1 MKRMTPLLT
10 LLSGAVTAAVLF
22 TMSAQAS
29 PPGTQPAAGNGPPAA
44 APAPSPGIEDD
55 VEADVDGDVDDPA
68 EPEVDPDAPDGTD
81 GARPGVTSP
90 PTDRDPSSA
99 GTEVNSV
106 EQNWIGQLENGATI
120 AITVKNGKAEAYVCD
135 GREMEVWLSGT
146 VRDGKIE
153 LTGKD
158 AKLTGVIRG
167 DVASGEMVVGVRR
180 WKFTARP
187 EEKTDDAPV
196 VKSGSGTAPAIYR
209 ATEEIRAAGIDGGWI
224 MLPDGTQIGIVT
236 WNGRP
241 IPAPPLDPAFFT
253 TKVNGVTITAAPVV
267 PGAR

>member
-1 MKRMTPLLT
+1 MKRLTPLLT

-29 PPGTQPAAGNGPPAA
+29 PPRTQPAGDNAPPAVA
-44 APAPSPGIEDD
+44 APPQDETDVD
-55 VEADVDGDVDDPA
+55 VEASVDEEQSDPESTRPA
-68 EPEVDPDAPDGTD
+68 EVSPPDATEESPDGT
-81 GARPGVTSP
+81 
-90 PTDRDPSSA
+90 
-99 GTEVNSV
+99 EVSSV

-120 AITVKNGKAEAYVCD
+120 AITVKGGKAEAYVCD
-135 GREMEVWLSGT
+135 GRSMELWLSGT

-158 AKLTGVIRG
+158 AKLTGIIRG
-167 DVASGEMVVGVRR
+167 DSASGEMIVGVRR

-187 EEKTDDAPV
+187 DDKKGDEAV
-196 VKSGSGTAPAIYR
+196 TKSGSGTAPAIYR
-209 ATEEIRAAGIDGGWI
+209 ATDEIRKAGIDGGWI

-236 WNGRP
+236 WNGKP
-241 IPAPPLDPAFFT
+241 IPAPPLDPAFYST
-253 TKVNGVTITAAPVV
+253 VVNGVTIVAEPVI

>member
-1 MKRMTPLLT
+1 MKRLTPLLT

-29 PPGTQPAAGNGPPAA
+29 PPRTQPTGENAPPAVA
-44 APAPSPGIEDD
+44 APPQD
-55 VEADVDGDVDDPA
+55 EADVDDEAPVDDEQPDPEDSRQPGVSPPD
-68 EPEVDPDAPDGTD
+68 EPEESPDGVD
-81 GARPGVTSP
+81 VS
-90 PTDRDPSSA
+90 
-99 GTEVNSV
+99 SV

-120 AITVKNGKAEAYVCD
+120 AITVSGGKAEAYVCD
-135 GREMEVWLSGT
+135 GRSMEVWLSGT

-158 AKLTGVIRG
+158 AKLTGIIRG
-167 DVASGEMVVGVRR
+167 DSASGEMIVGVRR

-187 EEKTDDAPV
+187 DSETVDEAET
-196 VKSGSGTAPAIYR
+196 KSGAGTDPAIYR
-209 ATEEIRAAGIDGGWI
+209 ATDEVRKAGIDGGWI

-236 WNGRP
+236 WNGKP
-241 IPAPPLDPAFFT
+241 IPAPPLDPAFNST
-253 TKVNGVTITAAPVV
+253 VVNGVTIVAEPVI

>member
-1 MKRMTPLLT
+1 MKRLTPLLT

-29 PPGTQPAAGNGPPAA
+29 PPGTQPAAGGGAPAA
-44 APAPSPGIEDD
+44 APAPP
-55 VEADVDGDVDDPA
+55 ADVAADADA
-68 EPEVDPDAPDGTD
+68 EVDPDAATPGEEPTDPDAD
-81 GARPGVTSP
+81 ARRPAGTSP
-90 PTDRDPSSA
+90 PTDPDASSA
-99 GTEVNSV
+99 GTEVASV
-106 EQNWIGQLENGATI
+106 ERNWIGELENGATI
-120 AITVKNGKAEAYVCD
+120 AITVKDGKAEAYVCD
-135 GREMEVWLSGT
+135 GRSMELWLSGT

-167 DVASGEMVVGVRR
+167 DRASGEMIVGVRR

-187 EEKTDDAPV
+187 DDTSADEAV

-209 ATEEIRAAGIDGGWI
+209 VTDETRKAGYDGGWI
-224 MLPDGTQIGIVT
+224 MRPDGTQIGIVT
-236 WNGRP
+236 WNGKP
-241 IPAPPLDPAFFT
+241 IPAPPLDPAFNST
-253 TKVNGVTITAAPVV
+253 VVNGVTLVAEPVV

>member
-1 MKRMTPLLT
+1 MKRLTPLLT

-29 PPGTQPAAGNGPPAA
+29 PPGTQPAADGAPPAA
-44 APAPSPGIEDD
+44 APAEPADVEPDADDD
-55 VEADVDGDVDDPA
+55 VDPA
-68 EPEVDPDAPDGTD
+68 APGDEPGDIDAD
-81 GARPGVTSP
+81 ARRPAGTSP
-90 PTDRDPSSA
+90 PTEPDSSSG

-106 EQNWIGQLENGATI
+106 EQNWIGELENGATI

-135 GREMEVWLSGT
+135 GRSMELWLSGT

-167 DVASGEMVVGVRR
+167 DRASGEMVVGVRR

-187 EEKTDDAPV
+187 DDTAVDDAV
-196 VKSGSGTAPAIYR
+196 VKSGPGTAPAIYR
-209 ATEEIRAAGIDGGWI
+209 VTEATRKGGYDGGWI

-236 WNGRP
+236 WNGKP
-241 IPAPPLDPAFFT
+241 IPAPPLDPAFNST
-253 TKVNGVTITAAPVV
+253 VVDGVTLVAEPVI
-267 PGAR
+267 PGGR

>member
-1 MKRMTPLLT
+1 MKRLTPLLT

-29 PPGTQPAAGNGPPAA
+29 PPRTQPTGENAPPAVA
-44 APAPSPGIEDD
+44 APSQD
-55 VEADVDGDVDDPA
+55 EADVDDEAPVDDEQPDPENSRQPGVSPPDEPEESPDDVDAD
-68 EPEVDPDAPDGTD
+68 
-81 GARPGVTSP
+81 
-90 PTDRDPSSA
+90 
-99 GTEVNSV
+99 SV

-120 AITVKNGKAEAYVCD
+120 AITVSGGKAEAYVCD
-135 GREMEVWLSGT
+135 GRSMELWLSGT

-158 AKLTGVIRG
+158 AKLTGIIRG
-167 DVASGEMVVGVRR
+167 DSASGEMIVGVRR

-187 EEKTDDAPV
+187 DSETADEAET
-196 VKSGSGTAPAIYR
+196 KSGAGTAPAIYR
-209 ATEEIRAAGIDGGWI
+209 ATDEIRKAGIDGGWI

-236 WNGRP
+236 WNGKP
-241 IPAPPLDPAFFT
+241 IPAPPLDPAFNST
-253 TKVNGVTITAAPVV
+253 VVNGVTIVAEPVI

>member
-1 MKRMTPLLT
+1 MKRLTPLLT

-29 PPGTQPAAGNGPPAA
+29 PPRTQPTGENAPPAVA
-44 APAPSPGIEDD
+44 APPQD
-55 VEADVDGDVDDPA
+55 EADVDDEAPVDDEQPDPEDSRQPGVSPPD
-68 EPEVDPDAPDGTD
+68 EPEGSPDGVD
-81 GARPGVTSP
+81 VS
-90 PTDRDPSSA
+90 
-99 GTEVNSV
+99 SV

-120 AITVKNGKAEAYVCD
+120 AITVSGGKAEAYVCD
-135 GREMEVWLSGT
+135 GRSMEVWLSGT

-158 AKLTGVIRG
+158 AKLTGIIRG
-167 DVASGEMVVGVRR
+167 DSASGEMIVGVRR

-187 EEKTDDAPV
+187 DSETVDEAET
-196 VKSGSGTAPAIYR
+196 KSGAGTDPAIYR
-209 ATEEIRAAGIDGGWI
+209 ATDEVRKAGIDGGWI

-236 WNGRP
+236 WNGKP
-241 IPAPPLDPAFFT
+241 IPAPPLDPAFNST
-253 TKVNGVTITAAPVV
+253 VVNGVTIVAEPVI

>member
-1 MKRMTPLLT
+1 MKRLTPLLT

-29 PPGTQPAAGNGPPAA
+29 PPRIEPTGENAPPAVA
-44 APAPSPGIEDD
+44 APPSDVEADTD
-55 VEADVDGDVDDPA
+55 VEADVDEEQPDPA
-68 EPEVDPDAPDGTD
+68 DTRPAEASPPDAREGSPDGT
-81 GARPGVTSP
+81 
-90 PTDRDPSSA
+90 
-99 GTEVNSV
+99 EVSSV

-120 AITVKNGKAEAYVCD
+120 AITVSGGKAEAYVCD
-135 GREMEVWLSGT
+135 GRSMELWLSGT

-167 DVASGEMVVGVRR
+167 DSASGEMIVGVRR

-187 EEKTDDAPV
+187 DDKTVDEAV
-196 VKSGSGTAPAIYR
+196 TKSGPGTAPAIYR
-209 ATEEIRAAGIDGGWI
+209 ATDEVRKAGIDGGWI

-236 WNGRP
+236 WNGEP
-241 IPAPPLDPAFFT
+241 IPAPPLDPAFYST
-253 TKVNGVTITAAPVV
+253 VVNGVTIVAEPVV

>member
-1 MKRMTPLLT
+1 MKRLTPLLT

-29 PPGTQPAAGNGPPAA
+29 PPGTQPAAGGAPPAA
-44 APAPSPGIEDD
+44 APAPPADA
-55 VEADVDGDVDDPA
+55 EADADA
-68 EPEVDPDAPDGTD
+68 EVDPDAAPPGEEPSDTD
-81 GARPGVTSP
+81 ADARRPAGTSP
-90 PTDRDPSSA
+90 PTDPDASSA
-99 GTEVNSV
+99 GTEVTSV
-106 EQNWIGQLENGATI
+106 EQNWIGELENGATI
-120 AITVKNGKAEAYVCD
+120 AITVKDGKAEAYVCD
-135 GREMEVWLSGT
+135 GRSMELWLSGT

-167 DVASGEMVVGVRR
+167 DRASGEMIVGVRR

-187 EEKTDDAPV
+187 DNTSSEEAV

-209 ATEEIRAAGIDGGWI
+209 VTDETRKAGYDGGWI

-236 WNGRP
+236 WNGKP
-241 IPAPPLDPAFFT
+241 IPAPPLDPAFNST
-253 TKVNGVTITAAPVV
+253 VVNGVTLVAEPVV

>member
-1 MKRMTPLLT
+1 MKRLTPLLT

-29 PPGTQPAAGNGPPAA
+29 PPGTQPAAGGVRRDAEADPDAA
-44 APAPSPGIEDD
+44 APDEEPSD
-55 VEADVDGDVDDPA
+55 ADARRPA
-68 EPEVDPDAPDGTD
+68 G
-81 GARPGVTSP
+81 TSP
-90 PTDRDPSSA
+90 PTDPDSSSA
-99 GTEVNSV
+99 GTEVTSV
-106 EQNWIGQLENGATI
+106 EQNWIGELENGATI
-120 AITVKNGKAEAYVCD
+120 AITVKDGKAEAYVCD
-135 GREMEVWLSGT
+135 GRSMELWLSGT

-167 DVASGEMVVGVRR
+167 DRASGEMIVGVRR

-187 EEKTDDAPV
+187 DDTSTDEAV

-209 ATEEIRAAGIDGGWI
+209 VTDETRKAGFDGGWI

-236 WNGRP
+236 WNGKP
-241 IPAPPLDPAFFT
+241 IPAPPLDPAFNST
-253 TKVNGVTITAAPVV
+253 VVDGVTLVAEPVI